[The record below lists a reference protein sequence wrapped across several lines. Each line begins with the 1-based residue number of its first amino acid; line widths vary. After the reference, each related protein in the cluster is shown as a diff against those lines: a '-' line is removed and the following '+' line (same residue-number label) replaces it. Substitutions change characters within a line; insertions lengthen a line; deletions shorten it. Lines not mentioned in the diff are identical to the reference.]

1 MAKIID
7 FPLDSPQYRRAKGK
21 RPWVNPQQMDLFAG
35 GKVVDLPT
43 ALSPFELALLYDEH
57 GDPRAEQSYL
67 RAIQAG
73 DNTADACCNIGVLYA
88 SAGRH
93 HEAYEYLGRAVV
105 LDPEHMAAH
114 LNLGSLYLGDNDLNL
129 AALHFE
135 RCSTLDPAN
144 HNVYYHL
151 GLVRARQG
159 NLADAI
165 IALEQSRSLSRR
177 RNRTVDELLDSLR
190 QALRAESA

>member
-7 FPLDSPQYRRAKGK
+7 FPLDGPNYRRARGK
-21 RPWVNPQQMDLFAG
+21 RPWVNPQQLDLFAH

-43 ALSPFELALLYDEH
+43 SLSPFELALLYDEH
-57 GDPRAEQSYL
+57 DDPRAEQAYL

-73 DNTADACCNIGVLYA
+73 DNTADACCNIGALYA
-88 SAGRH
+88 DSGRP
-93 HEAYEYLGRAVV
+93 HEAYDYLGRAVV
-105 LDPEHMAAH
+105 LDPQHMAAH

-135 RCSTLDPAN
+135 RCCKLDPTN

-165 IALEQSRSLSRR
+165 IALEQCRALAKR
-177 RNRTVDELLDSLR
+177 RNRTVDELLESLR
-190 QALRAESA
+190 QALRAERA

>member
-7 FPLDSPQYRRAKGK
+7 FPLEAPKYRRARGK
-21 RPWVNPQQMDLFAG
+21 RPWVNPLQLDLFAH

-57 GDPRAEQSYL
+57 DDPRAEAAYF

-88 SAGRH
+88 ASGRYH
-93 HEAYEYLGRAVV
+93 QAYDYLGKAVV
-105 LDPEHMAAH
+105 IDPEHMPAH
-114 LNLGSLYLGDNDLNL
+114 LNLGSLYLGDSDLNL

-135 RCSTLDPAN
+135 RCCNLDPTN

-159 NLADAI
+159 ILADAI
-165 IALEQSRSLSRR
+165 VALEQCRTLAKR
-177 RNRTVDELLDSLR
+177 RNRTLDELLESLR
-190 QALRAESA
+190 RALRAESA